1 MSKMGV
7 VCGIADVHR
16 SKLEFSLGVFINSSF
31 FSENQSVSLLMR
43 KDHLGLYFAQPNTV
57 LWL

>member
-1 MSKMGV
+1 MSKMGM

-16 SKLEFSLGVFINSSF
+16 SKLEFSLDVSINSSF
-31 FSENQSVSLLMR
+31 FPENQSVSLLMR
-43 KDHLGLYFAQPNTV
+43 KDHLGLYLAKPNTV